1 MTKNPQP
8 IVLRILRNLR
18 KKDWISENVVS
29 LRKFIGLYA
38 LVPGSESGKFKKHR
52 KKSYKVCAYGRRL
65 FVFRY
70 AWAYQSLESAGAK

>member
-1 MTKNPQP
+1 MAASSTRG
-8 IVLRILRNLR
+8 VEEDEEFEE
-18 KKDWISENVVS
+18 KDCISENVVS

-70 AWAYQSLESAGAK
+70 A